1 MSQPAGIQPPL
12 IVSIPSYAALA
23 DGIARETGYQP
34 GGVVRKT
41 FSDGEVYQ
49 RLETPVLGR
58 DVVLVA
64 GTASDPDT
72 LLAYDLACA
81 AVLWGAARLT
91 WVVPYFGYQTMER
104 AVRTGEA
111 VTAKTR
117 ASLMSAVPPSP
128 GGNRVVLLD
137 LHAPGI
143 PHYFADP
150 VRAFHVYGKELVFE
164 AVRAFAGSE
173 APVLAAPD
181 AGRAKWV
188 QSLADELGVD
198 VALAY
203 KRRLADGQ
211 VRLTGVDAQVQG
223 RTVVIYDDM
232 VRTGSTLV
240 EAAQAF
246 RQAGARRVFAV
257 TTHLVLPDGA
267 LERLL
272 GSGVLDGLA
281 GTDSHPRARAASH
294 PGLVVRSVDRLLAR
308 WLRES

>member
-1 MSQPAGIQPPL
+1 MGVLSGEPL
-12 IVSIPSYAALA
+12 VLSIPSYAPLA
-23 DGIARETGYQP
+23 ARIAAAAGYP
-34 GGVVRKT
+34 LGSVERKT

-49 RLETPVLGR
+49 RLETPVRGR

-64 GTASDPDT
+64 GTATDADT

-81 AVLWGAARLT
+81 VVLWGAQRLT

-104 AVRTGEA
+104 SVRPGEV

-128 GGNRVVLLD
+128 HGNRVVLLD

-143 PHYFADP
+143 PHYFADA

-164 AVRAFAGSE
+164 AVRAFAGGE
-173 APVLAAPD
+173 EPVLAAPD

-188 QSLADELGVD
+188 QSLANELGVD

-203 KRRLADGQ
+203 KRRAEDGE
-211 VRLTGVDAQVQG
+211 VRLTGVDAKVSG

-246 RQAGARRVFAV
+246 RAGGARRVFAI
-257 TTHLVLPDGA
+257 TTHLVLPGDA
-267 LERLL
+267 LGRLV
-272 GSGVLDGLA
+272 GDGVLDGLA
-281 GTDSHPRARAASH
+281 GSDSHPRAEQVRH
-294 PGLVVRSVDRLLAR
+294 PRLTVRSVDRLFSR
-308 WLRES
+308 WLLES

>member
-1 MSQPAGIQPPL
+1 MTSVEPL
-12 IVSIPSYAALA
+12 LLSIPSYAPLAGRIAAL
-23 DGIARETGYQP
+23 TGYP
-34 GGVVRKT
+34 LGSVERKT

-49 RLETPVLGR
+49 RLETPVRGR

-81 AVLWGAARLT
+81 VVLWGASRLT

-104 AVRTGEA
+104 SVRAGEV

-128 GGNRVVLLD
+128 QGNRMVLLD

-143 PHYFADP
+143 PHYFADS

-164 AVRAFAGSE
+164 AVRAFAGDE

-203 KRRLADGQ
+203 KRRTEDGR
-211 VRLTGVDAQVQG
+211 VRLTGVDAKVAG

-232 VRTGSTLV
+232 VRTGSTLI

-246 RQAGARRVFAV
+246 RQAGAARVFAA
-257 TTHLVLPDGA
+257 TTHLVLPGGA

-272 GSGVLDGLA
+272 ADGALDGLA
-281 GTDSHPRARAASH
+281 GTDSHPRAETVRHAR
-294 PGLVVRSVDRLLAR
+294 LTVRSVDRLLAR
-308 WLRES
+308 WLEES